1 MAWTAASFKA
11 VNQEFA
17 SIADAAVELALS
29 DAVSELDE
37 RLFGDT
43 FDQAVRWQAAHNLSV
58 SPFGQSARLDAKGG
72 DGTTTYLAKLAVL
85 ARKKCGGGWAMGQG
99 TGGML

>member
-1 MAWTAASFKA
+1 MAWTAASFKEH
-11 VNQEFA
+11 NPEFA
-17 SIADAAVELALS
+17 SIADAVVTLALS
-29 DAVSELDE
+29 DAVSELDS

-58 SPFGQSARLDAKGG
+58 SSFGKQARLDAKGG
-72 DGTTTYLAKLAVL
+72 DGATTYSAKLAVL
-85 ARKKCGGGWAMGQG
+85 ARKRCGGGWAMGQG

>member
-1 MAWTAASFKA
+1 MSWTAASFKEH
-11 VNQEFA
+11 NPEFA
-17 SIADAAVELALS
+17 SIADSVVTLALS
-29 DAVSELDE
+29 DAVSELDS

-72 DGTTTYLAKLAVL
+72 DGTTTYLAKLNAL
-85 ARKKCGGGWAMGQG
+85 ARKKCGGAWSIGQG